1 MEAWIFMVGFRV
13 FDVGLLIVW
22 LVWFFRMRDD
32 EVDPPADGGGGGG
45 GSPKPKAP
53 RLGPGGGGLRLPLG
67 RWPMGKSR
75 PRDGRKP
82 SRSPERRRHAPPL
95 PGPLPARVR
104 SPRAPSRVT
113 RRS

>member
-1 MEAWIFMVGFRV
+1 MVGFRV

-45 GSPKPKAP
+45 SPKPKAP

-67 RWPMGKSR
+67 RWPMGRSR

-95 PGPLPARVR
+95 PRPLPSRVR
-104 SPRAPSRVT
+104 SPRAPTRIT